1 MKASS
6 VSLVLGLAALL
17 FEPTVS
23 AVFLS
28 VSPNRQLFLRR
39 DAVSLSCV
47 DGGQTV
53 DGWAVKRTAG
63 GQTQTCDGGQQDFG
77 GFNGS
82 SCIIP
87 HLFPSD
93 SGVYWCETGAA
104 QRSVQV
110 NISVS
115 GHSVF
120 LEFPKLPVIAGSD
133 VTLRCKTR
141 ESSSQLVYFFSK
153 GSFIGLGLAGEF
165 TISDVQRSDEGLYWC
180 STGLFST
187 SSETWMSVVDPPPPP
202 PPPTLSVVGLI
213 CPLVVVVC
221 LYCMSTVLM
230 VSIYCSRKRG
240 NEPAV
245 ETEHGVEGGQRGY
258 VTEHDF

>member
-6 VSLVLGLAALL
+6 VSLVLGLAVLL
-17 FEPTVS
+17 FGLTVS

-28 VSPNRQLFLRR
+28 VRPYRPLFLRG

-47 DGGQTV
+47 DDRQTV
-53 DGWAVKRTAG
+53 DGWTVKRTAG

-77 GFNGS
+77 GFDGS
-82 SCIIP
+82 SCIIRR
-87 HLFPSD
+87 LFPSD
-93 SGVYWCETGAA
+93 SGVYWCETRAG

-110 NISVS
+110 NVNVS

-120 LEFPKLPVIAGSD
+120 LELPTLPVIAGSD

-141 ESSSQLVYFFSK
+141 DSSTQTVYFFSN
-153 GSFIGLGLAGEF
+153 GSFIGLGLTGEL
-165 TISDVQRSDEGLYWC
+165 TISDVQRPHEGLYWC
-180 STGLFST
+180 STGLLST
-187 SSETWMSVVDPPPPP
+187 SSKTWMSVVDPPPPP
-202 PPPTLSVVGLI
+202 PLSVARLL
-213 CPLVVVVC
+213 CPLVVVC

-230 VSIYCSRKRG
+230 VSIYCRRG
-240 NEPAV
+240 NRPAA
-245 ETEHGVEGGQRGY
+245 EMDHGVDGGQRAAEELGY

>member
-17 FEPTVS
+17 FELTVS

-28 VSPNRQLFLRR
+28 VSPNRQQFLRR

-47 DGGQTV
+47 DDGQTV
-53 DGWAVKRTAG
+53 DGWAVKRTTG

-87 HLFPSD
+87 HLFSSD
-93 SGVYWCETGAA
+93 SGVYWCETRAA

-115 GHSVF
+115 GHSVL

-141 ESSSQLVYFFSK
+141 ESSSQLVYFFSNR
-153 GSFIGLGLAGEF
+153 SFIGFGLAGEF

-180 STGLFST
+180 STGLFSK
-187 SSETWMSVVDPPPPP
+187 SSKTWMSVVDPPPLH
-202 PPPTLSVVGLI
+202 LSVVGLI
-213 CPLVVVVC
+213 CPLVVFC
-221 LYCMSTVLM
+221 LYCMSTILM

-240 NEPAV
+240 NEPGV
-245 ETEHGVEGGQRGY
+245 ETEHGVEGGQRVAEELGY